1 MAVKNAPR
9 LQKFGD
15 KTEQRYWGRL
25 RKFIPHYEEF
35 WQLYVLPLREPG
47 SIWFR
52 RDLDPKVETVAIANY
67 STFAALGRAHEQ
79 VYSNKDGF
87 RHIEEV
93 YMAIQRSAEVGIK
106 LIQAFALLEEDR
118 LHSPSIL
125 GSSDLDDFIKK
136 RLSKYRNLLHHAI
149 LPMPKEQ
156 KRRKIPKPDRIDE
169 YRLWTRVMYYYND
182 EDFVFASDQAKA
194 DYTATCSRLEDAWK
208 AMCLRY
214 DSLLPGGS
222 RLVVNVSQL
231 TLPTLPTGS
240 MVGGPPAS
248 GDIYFGRDTERLRP
262 ASRFQ
267 VQQAP
272 KSVRHGKRR

>member
-15 KTEQRYWGRL
+15 KTEQQYWERL

-35 WQLYVLPLREPG
+35 WQLYVLPLRESG

-52 RDLDPKVETVAIANY
+52 RDLDPKEETVAIANY

-125 GSSDLDDFIKK
+125 DSYELEDFIKR
-136 RLSKYRNLLHHAI
+136 RLSGYRNLLHHAI
-149 LPMPKEQ
+149 LPMPKQQ

-169 YRLWTRVMYYYND
+169 YRLWTRVMYHYND
-182 EDFVFASDQAKA
+182 DDFVFASDQAKA
-194 DYTATCSRLEDAWK
+194 DFTATCSRLEDAWK

-214 DSLLPGGS
+214 DFLPQS
-222 RLVVNVSQL
+222 KNPLIVDVREMI
-231 TLPTLPTGS
+231 LPTGS
-240 MVGGPPAS
+240 QVGGPPAS
-248 GDIYFGRDTERLRP
+248 GDIYLGSDTEQPKP

-267 VQQAP
+267 VQRTP
-272 KSVRHGKRR
+272 KSTRLGKRQ